1 MIRRDMLWWTMAMIS
16 YDWHWRLG
24 MKLKACA
31 INKRFARRTAM
42 AIGMRAK
49 DLCNFF
55 GIRMH

>member
-1 MIRRDMLWWTMAMIS
+1 
-16 YDWHWRLG
+16 

-31 INKRFARRTAM
+31 VNKRFARRTAM

-55 GIRMH
+55 GIRWKIIPTSLVCHCQNGLY